1 MTSEYYFIFLS
12 YIETAD
18 KLTAALLLI
27 LGKTLGG
34 VLVIPGTPLT
44 ILSGIILGTFLGTI
58 VAVVG
63 NLIGATL
70 AFLLAR
76 YFLKDYVQ
84 RKILSKYPKINE
96 FENGLSRNGFL
107 TVVFLRLIPLFPFNI
122 LNFALGVTDI
132 KLRDY
137 FFGTLIGIIPGTFMF
152 VYFGESV
159 KMLSIYNIGFAIL
172 GILGLSYLGRFWKLK

>member
-1 MTSEYYFIFLS
+1 MTYEYFQSFIHL
-12 YIETAD
+12 IESQD
-18 KLTAALLLI
+18 KFTAAGLLI

-44 ILSGIILGTFLGTI
+44 ILSGVLLGAFWGTV

-76 YFLKDYVQ
+76 YLFRDYVQ
-84 RKILSKYPKINE
+84 NNILKKYPKINE
-96 FENGLSRNGFL
+96 YENKLAKNGLL
-107 TVVFLRLIPLFPFNI
+107 TVIFLRLIPIFPFNI

-132 KLRDY
+132 KFKDY
-137 FFGTLIGIIPGTFMF
+137 FLGTLIGIIPGTFMF